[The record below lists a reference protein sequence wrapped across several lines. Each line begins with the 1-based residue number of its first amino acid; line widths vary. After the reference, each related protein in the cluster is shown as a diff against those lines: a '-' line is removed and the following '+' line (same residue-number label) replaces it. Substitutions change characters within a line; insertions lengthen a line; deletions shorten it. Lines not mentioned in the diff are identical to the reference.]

1 MKPKILIL
9 TPVYNDW
16 ENLIKLLNKINKIF
30 IKEIKSRFDLIV
42 VDDFS
47 NEKIH
52 YENLKLKSINKLK
65 IIKLHKNHGSQRALA
80 IGLKF
85 IKEFY
90 SKNYRVI
97 VIDSD
102 GQDNPKGIIEMFKKI
117 KINSNYSIVVKR
129 GQRKEPIWFKIF
141 YEIYC
146 LIITFLSFKRMRHG
160 NFSSL
165 SKNDVNKIVK
175 DYNLWNAFPP
185 TLSNNIKN
193 LKYITLDREKRF
205 SGNSKMNF
213 LGLILH
219 ALKVFSVLRLE
230 ILISSIIYIFLSY
243 LVFFEKNIIFFI
255 MISLFLILINLIN
268 FGLSFSTKKKFLF
281 SYKKIEIL

>member
-90 SKNYRVI
+90 SKNYFGISWCHFRSVKKQTRV
-97 VIDSD
+97 
-102 GQDNPKGIIEMFKKI
+102 F
-117 KINSNYSIVVKR
+117 
-129 GQRKEPIWFKIF
+129 
-141 YEIYC
+141 
-146 LIITFLSFKRMRHG
+146 
-160 NFSSL
+160 
-165 SKNDVNKIVK
+165 
-175 DYNLWNAFPP
+175 
-185 TLSNNIKN
+185 
-193 LKYITLDREKRF
+193 
-205 SGNSKMNF
+205 
-213 LGLILH
+213 
-219 ALKVFSVLRLE
+219 RLFTA
-230 ILISSIIYIFLSY
+230 I
-243 LVFFEKNIIFFI
+243 
-255 MISLFLILINLIN
+255 
-268 FGLSFSTKKKFLF
+268 FGL
-281 SYKKIEIL
+281 